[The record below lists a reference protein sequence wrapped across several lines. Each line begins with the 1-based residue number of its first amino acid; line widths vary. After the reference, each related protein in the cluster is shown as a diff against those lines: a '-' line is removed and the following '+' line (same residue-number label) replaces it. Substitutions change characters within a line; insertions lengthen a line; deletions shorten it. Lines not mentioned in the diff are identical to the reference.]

1 MAKRKSMSSKMAQRK
16 KPAPKLDTTFCCPF
30 CNHPG
35 GVSCTID
42 LKLFVATAVCYVCQ
56 EAYHTTAHYL
66 TEPVDVYHDWIDAC
80 EKANQDD
87 ECFKRQRRVS
97 SDDDDSDDYTRF
109 YRLLGM

>member
-1 MAKRKSMSSKMAQRK
+1 MSSKMASRK

-42 LKLFVATAVCYVCQ
+42 LKLLVATAVCYVCQ
-56 EAYHTTAHYL
+56 EFYHTTAHYL

-80 EKANQDD
+80 EKANQDVELQALD
-87 ECFKRQRRVS
+87 SHKRQRRVG
-97 SDDDDSDDYTRF
+97 SDDDDSDA
-109 YRLLGM
+109 

>member
-16 KPAPKLDTTFCCPF
+16 KPAPKLETSFCCPF

-42 LKLFVATAVCYVCQ
+42 LKLYVATAVCYVCE

-80 EKANQDD
+80 EMANQGVQLQALDYQ
-87 ECFKRQRRVS
+87 KPQRRVGS
-97 SDDDDSDDYTRF
+97 SDDDSDA
-109 YRLLGM
+109 